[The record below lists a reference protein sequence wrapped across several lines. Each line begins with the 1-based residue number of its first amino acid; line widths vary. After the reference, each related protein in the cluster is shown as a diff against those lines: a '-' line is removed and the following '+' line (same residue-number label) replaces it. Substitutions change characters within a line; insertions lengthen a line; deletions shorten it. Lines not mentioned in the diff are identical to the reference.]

1 MLFRIILSLG
11 LGCLACGLR
20 AEERGASAA
29 IWAEDTGGDGL
40 IQRLGTAAQGV
51 ATRTVD
57 SIAALQAMLPELAAG
72 ETVILKNGTYTTNAP
87 IVLSLRGS
95 ADQPIVISAETV
107 GGVEINGT
115 HGFTVIAPAGH
126 LVISGFVFTHAA
138 GKTSIATGTS
148 HVRFTRNTFRCV
160 GDGPYLSVNGN
171 DARIDFNE
179 FADKKTGG
187 SMIAVGGTGGQIAQR
202 LWIHHNFFHDLITP
216 AGESAEMIR
225 YGLSALSLANGAGV
239 VEHNLFARCRGEN
252 ELISNRSSGNT
263 YRYNT
268 FVDSPSAQFTLR
280 HGNECRIYGNILEST
295 EGLRIYGDR
304 HQVFSNYFAGNY
316 IGVNLGNGGG
326 EVADGAP
333 LASHDRPDDCLI
345 AFNTFIDNRTH
356 YQMSRRSPIALG
368 AQRTVFSGNVI
379 QGGGVAAK
387 IDGPYEGGRWSDNV
401 LWNTAGAG
409 NLPPEGFVARDPRLA
424 PGEGGLPRP
433 QADSP
438 LIDAV
443 AEGYDAVSV
452 DIDGQTRLGRKDL
465 GADERNGGQAMA
477 RRASPES
484 VGPGAR

>member
-1 MLFRIILSLG
+1 MLFRIILGLG
-11 LGCLACGLR
+11 LGCVACGLR
-20 AEERGASAA
+20 AVEPVAS
-29 IWAEDTGGDGL
+29 
-40 IQRLGTAAQGV
+40 V
-51 ATRTVD
+51 ATSTDDPAAGGPTQSPDLAARGHTTHTVD
-57 SIAALQAMLPELAAG
+57 SIAALQAKLPELVAG
-72 ETVILKNGTYTTNAP
+72 DTLVLKNGTYTTNGP

-95 ADQPIVISAETV
+95 AEQPIVISAETV

-138 GKTSIATGTS
+138 GKTAIATGTS

-160 GDGPYLSVNGN
+160 GDGPYLTVNGN

-179 FADKKTGG
+179 FADKKTIG
-187 SMIAVGGTGGQIAQR
+187 SMIAVGGTGGKIAQR
-202 LWIHHNFFHDLITP
+202 LWIHHNYFHDLITA

-225 YGLSALSLANGAGV
+225 YGLSALSLANAAGV

-280 HGNECRIYGNILEST
+280 HGNECRIYGNLLEST

-304 HQVFSNYFAGNY
+304 HQVFSNYFEGNY

-356 YQMSRRSPIALG
+356 YQMSRRSPTALG
-368 AQRTVFSGNVI
+368 ARRTIFSANVI

-387 IDGPYEGGRWSDNV
+387 IDGPYEGGQWSDNV

-424 PGEGGLPRP
+424 PGEGKLLRP

-443 AEGYDAVSV
+443 GEGFDAVSV

-465 GADERNGGQAMA
+465 GADERNEAQAMV
-477 RRASPES
+477 RRMSPES